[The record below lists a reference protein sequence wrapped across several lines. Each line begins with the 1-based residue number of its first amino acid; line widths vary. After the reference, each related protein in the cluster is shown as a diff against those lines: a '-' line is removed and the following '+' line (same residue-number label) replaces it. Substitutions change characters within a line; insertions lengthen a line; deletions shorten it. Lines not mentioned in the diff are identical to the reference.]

1 MPCLSSE
8 IRPELYA
15 YAVTVLKN
23 LECPAIQI
31 GGTENH
37 VHILCTL
44 SKNMSVAKLVEEIKK
59 STSRWLK
66 SKGDRFREFYWQ
78 NGYGAFS
85 VSQSDVKRVRE
96 YILNQEEHH
105 RRVTFQEDANF
116 WNGMRLNSMRS
127 ISGIEILE
135 RPYRAFDGGVL
146 YAQGV
151 ALGWIRTPL
160 RGL

>member
-1 MPCLSSE
+1 MAQSLSKIRVHVIFSTKGRVPSLSSE

-15 YAVTVLKN
+15 YAATVLKN

-31 GGTENH
+31 GGTEDH

-59 STSRWLK
+59 PTSRWLK

-105 RRVTFQEDANF
+105 RRVTFQEEF
-116 WNGMRLNSMRS
+116 RKF
-127 ISGIEILE
+127 LE
-135 RPYRAFDGGVL
+135 RYEVEFDEKHI
-146 YAQGV
+146 
-151 ALGWIRTPL
+151 WD
-160 RGL
+160 